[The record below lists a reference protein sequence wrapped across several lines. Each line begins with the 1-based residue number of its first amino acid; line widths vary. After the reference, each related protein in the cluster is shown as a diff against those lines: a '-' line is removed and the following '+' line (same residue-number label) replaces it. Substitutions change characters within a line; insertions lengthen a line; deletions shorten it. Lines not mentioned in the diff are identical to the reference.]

1 MRSVSESFRNRA
13 DSAAFWEAWVGACL
27 TRGGLYVVL
36 QPWEIDGKDH
46 SQNYDL
52 TVGSHQTVGEVG
64 GAYLTKAI
72 EVEVKSL
79 SLEFNSPEDYPYDE
93 VLVCSKSSFD
103 RKAGRHNLYNI
114 YTDFFLVSTETG
126 SILWL
131 PKGTEIGTKVVTDR
145 ERDETYQSVT
155 CRKKD
160 LRYLSD
166 FIEMVKNS

>member
-52 TVGSHQTVGEVG
+52 AVYRDKYRILKLGEPSHI
-64 GAYLTKAI
+64 L

-79 SLEFNSPEDYPYDE
+79 SLEFNNPDDYPYDE
-93 VLVCSKSSFD
+93 VLVCSKNSFD
-103 RKAGRHNLYNI
+103 RKAGRHNLYNL
-114 YTDFFLVSTETG
+114 YTDFFLVSVETG

-131 PKGTEIGTKVVTDR
+131 PEGTEIGTKVVTDR

-166 FIEMVKNS
+166 FIEKVKNS

>member
-52 TVGSHQTVGEVG
+52 RVFKDFPWSIDESDAG
-64 GAYLTKAI
+64 LD
-72 EVEVKSL
+72 VEVKSL
-79 SLEFNSPEDYPYDE
+79 SLEFNNPDDYPYDE
-93 VLVCSKSSFD
+93 VLVCSKNSFD
-103 RKAGRHNLYNI
+103 RKAGRHNLYNL
-114 YTDFFLVSTETG
+114 YTDFFLVSVETG

-131 PKGTEIGTKVVTDR
+131 PEGTEIGTKTVTDR

-166 FIEMVKNS
+166 FIEKVKNS

>member
-27 TRGGLYVVL
+27 TRGGLYCVL

-52 TVGSHQTVGEVG
+52 VVYRDEFRIIKPEEPSG
-64 GAYLTKAI
+64 LFN
-72 EVEVKSL
+72 VEVKSL

-103 RKAGRHNLYNI
+103 RKAGVHNLYNL
-114 YTDFFLVSTETG
+114 YTDFFLVSVETG

-131 PKGTEIGTKVVTDR
+131 PEGTEIGTKVVTDR